1 MMREDVAAEKAATL
15 LLDHARPAAAAL
27 LHPASMATMSR
38 AVDKGLGYNC
48 DVEH

>member
-27 LHPASMATMSR
+27 FYPASMAAMSR
-38 AVDKGLGYNC
+38 AVYEGLGYDC